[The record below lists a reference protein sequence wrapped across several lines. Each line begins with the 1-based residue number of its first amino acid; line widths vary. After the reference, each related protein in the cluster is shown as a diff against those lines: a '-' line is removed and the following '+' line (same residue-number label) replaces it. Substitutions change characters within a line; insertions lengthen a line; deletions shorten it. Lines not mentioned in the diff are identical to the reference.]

1 MRKGGSLQREVTKL
15 TLLGGK
21 TGGGFIVPVSGVHF
35 SCDSAGLTALLAV
48 KKTLLPQQ
56 RKTGIGNKLTQLLCG
71 FHTHTGI
78 HAFRVSCHQKIQMGL
93 HNNHTSVFLD
103 KNKTELSSLDFNNR
117 TSSYPPATLFTV
129 SWLIFTFVFGWSYF
143 FH

>member
-1 MRKGGSLQREVTKL
+1 MRKGGSLQWDITKL

-21 TGGGFIVPVSGVHF
+21 TREGFSVPVPGAHF

-48 KKTLLPQQ
+48 RRLLPQQ

-71 FHTHTGI
+71 FHTDTRI

-103 KNKTELSSLDFNNR
+103 KNKTM
-117 TSSYPPATLFTV
+117 LF
-129 SWLIFTFVFGWSYF
+129 SWF
-143 FH
+143 